1 MYLCA
6 WCRSPA
12 GNAKPG
18 PLPQCP
24 DCSVHTVQDDARA
37 REIFAEVVS
46 WIESVFG
53 PGRLREV
60 RMTYGTLPSGNGSVA
75 SVGRTEFLHL
85 NGVSRLSI
93 ATIKDL
99 PDFVLAATFA
109 HELGHVLL
117 FVNDKT
123 LDPNPQWPTDD
134 EVVEGFCE
142 VVASEWLESRTDRR
156 SRVLRRM
163 MDTNPTPVYGP
174 GFRMMRSE
182 FDRAG
187 NLVLLRA
194 ELTGTSAG
202 LPAPPT
208 IPVRPAIPTPV
219 PSTVQASPV
228 GDVERHRPI
237 IRIERPPAP
246 TVRAP
251 DAPHQPAARPVI
263 PMKSRPDR

>member
-99 PDFVLAATFA
+99 PDFVLAATLA

-117 FVNDKT
+117 FVDDKT

-187 NLVLLRA
+187 SLVLLRA
-194 ELTGTSAG
+194 ELTGTS
-202 LPAPPT
+202 
-208 IPVRPAIPTPV
+208 VWTPV
-219 PSTVQASPV
+219 PAASRARSAGPAPAPVVQPVSPV
-228 GDVERHRPI
+228 GDVERHRPV
-237 IRIERPPAP
+237 IRIERPPARP
-246 TVRAP
+246 VPSQDPLARP
-251 DAPHQPAARPVI
+251 SSRPVI
-263 PMKSRPDR
+263 PMKPGPNG